1 MLSSLVENQLAPL
14 NLKSWPP
21 RHFDRVYK
29 HLIDLSLH
37 NRLKKSNIIR
47 LTDTQLTQNLDIP
60 DIAALQEYEIVN
72 YSNQDR
78 FQSIAVCKT
87 LNTFITSHTKQG
99 AASFMTVWKSS
110 FDNKRIKLLLRYR
123 KHALSLSNLCD
134 WLQSCFFSRYYFR

>member
-60 DIAALQEYEIVN
+60 DIAALQEYEVVN
-72 YSNQDR
+72 KNQDR
-78 FQSIAVCKT
+78 FQSIAVCKA
-87 LNTFITSHTKQG
+87 LNTFITSHTKQV
-99 AASFMTVWKSS
+99 AASFMTVWISS
-110 FDNKRIKLLLRYR
+110 FDNKRIKLLLLYR
-123 KHALSLSNLCD
+123 KHALSLSNFYD
-134 WLQSCFFSRYYFR
+134 WLQSCFFS